1 MIRRLLIL
9 LPVAIFSV
17 AATVSFANH
26 NSEHKV
32 QKAGKTVATRVVT
45 GEEPTVIQTNDW
57 TNVSG
62 ASTRIRVPDG
72 GRALI
77 LARFT
82 SEAVCHQPVI
92 DHCAMRIQI
101 GDRSAHPASGKDF
114 HIDSRYAGETFESE
128 KGRAFDR
135 ALTVGPGTY
144 VVRVQGAGMG
154 GNWLTVDDWSLT
166 VKRAPV

>member
-9 LPVAIFSV
+9 FPVAIVSV

-26 NSEHKV
+26 NSEHQV
-32 QKAGKTVATRVVT
+32 QKAGKPNATRVVT
-45 GEEPTVIQTNDW
+45 SEIATVVQTNDW
-57 TNVSG
+57 TNISG
-62 ASTRIRVPDG
+62 ASTKIKVPEG

-92 DHCAMRIQI
+92 DHCAMRILI
-101 GDRSAHPASGKDF
+101 GNRSAHPASGKDF

-135 ALTVGPGTY
+135 ARTVVPGTY

-154 GNWLTVDDWSLT
+154 DNWLTVDDWSLT
-166 VKRAPV
+166 VKRAPL